1 MHDSKERNAVRLGQ
15 NGLVEVGRAQAW
27 FFDKGW
33 NKRTMKQKYISN
45 ESKVTHLCAEG
56 TLEFLVTVALWVFTG
71 AGAAEASVR
80 SAVVG
85 MTLGIRC
92 CVTVRSMARAA
103 PGWTTVRGSA
113 QTVRASRAAISAC
126 VCLLH
131 VRVSGCTQTRAA
143 Q

>member
-1 MHDSKERNAVRLGQ
+1 MGQ

-33 NKRTMKQKYISN
+33 NKRTMKQKYFPN
-45 ESKVTHLCAEG
+45 ENKLTHLCAKE
-56 TLEFLVTVALWVFTG
+56 TLEVFVTAAPWVFTG
-71 AGAAEASVR
+71 AGATDASVR
-80 SAVVG
+80 RVVVG
-85 MTLGIRC
+85 NTLGIRC

-113 QTVRASRAAISAC
+113 HTARASRAAISAC
-126 VCLLH
+126 VCLIH